1 MTEKGYQLAQINVAK
16 AKADMMDPIMKGF
29 VDQLDHINRLADNS
43 PGFVWRL
50 QTEDGDATAIQAFDD
65 PRVIVNMSVWASYDA
80 LKAYVYSGE
89 HLGVLRER
97 KNWFDKMETTM
108 LALWWVP
115 AGHKPTPQEGR
126 QVLERL
132 QAEGPSQEAFTF
144 AKPFPAPELADAL
157 K

>member
-1 MTEKGYQLAQINVAK
+1 MTEKGYQLAQINVGRAK
-16 AKADMMDPIMKGF
+16 GAMDDPIMKGF

-50 QTEDGDATAIQAFDD
+50 QTENGDATAIQAFDD

-80 LKAYVYSGE
+80 LKTYVYSGE
-89 HLGVLRER
+89 HLGVLRQR
-97 KNWFDKMETTM
+97 KDWFEKMDTAM

-115 AGHKPTPQEGR
+115 AGHQPTPQEGR

-132 QAEGPSQEAFTF
+132 QTHGPSPEGFTF
-144 AKPFPAPELADAL
+144 AKPYPAPELLDAL